1 MRGTDNGLTNSV
13 IIFCFKRLL
22 VNLERLISVCFF
34 RLRKNMSQIEKFAA
48 IYTRAAERKGGDAGL
63 EALLP
68 SGLSDQELTQYSDAQ
83 LLSEISKKVFQSGFV
98 WRIVEAKWPE
108 YEKAFFGFEP
118 FKVLMLSPEQLQ
130 ERASDPKLIRH
141 LKKTMAIYDNAHMVN
156 DIAREHG
163 SLAKFIA
170 DWPSEDITGLWALL
184 KRKGVRLGGN
194 TGPYFLRSMGK
205 DTFLLT
211 NDVQGYLKSHGLVDY
226 GFSSK
231 AGMKQV
237 QEVFNHWQQESGRS
251 LADISRVLACSVG
264 DNRI

>member
-1 MRGTDNGLTNSV
+1 
-13 IIFCFKRLL
+13 
-22 VNLERLISVCFF
+22 
-34 RLRKNMSQIEKFAA
+34 MSQIEKFAA
-48 IYTRAAERKGGDAGL
+48 IYARASQRKGGDEGL

-68 SGLSDQELTQYSDAQ
+68 GSLSPQELTQYSDAQ
-83 LLSEISKKVFQSGFV
+83 LLSELSKKVFQSGFV

-108 YEKAFFGFEP
+108 YEQAFFGFEP

-156 DIAREHG
+156 DLAAMHG
-163 SLAKFIA
+163 SFARFIA
-170 DWPSEDITGLWALL
+170 DWPSDNITGLWAEL
-184 KRKGVRLGGN
+184 KRKGTRLGGN

-211 NDVQGYLKSHGLVDY
+211 NDVQGYLKSQGLVDY

-231 AGMKQV
+231 AGLKQV
-237 QEVFNHWQQESGRS
+237 QDVFNHWQQESGRS

>member
-1 MRGTDNGLTNSV
+1 MAQV
-13 IIFCFKRLL
+13 
-22 VNLERLISVCFF
+22 
-34 RLRKNMSQIEKFAA
+34 EKFAA
-48 IYTRAAERKGGDAGL
+48 IYARASQRKGGDKGL
-63 EALLP
+63 ESLLP
-68 SGLSDQELTQYSDAQ
+68 TGLADEELTQFTDAQ

-130 ERASDPKLIRH
+130 ERASDTKLIRH

-156 DIAREHG
+156 DLASQHG
-163 SLAKFIA
+163 SFAQFIA
-170 DWPSEDITGLWALL
+170 DWPSNDITGLWAEL
-184 KRKGVRLGGN
+184 KRKGTRLGGN

-231 AGMKQV
+231 AGLQQV
-237 QEVFNHWQQESGRS
+237 QSVFNHWQLESGRS
-251 LADISRVLACSVG
+251 LADISRILACSVG

>member
-1 MRGTDNGLTNSV
+1 MAQV
-13 IIFCFKRLL
+13 
-22 VNLERLISVCFF
+22 
-34 RLRKNMSQIEKFAA
+34 EKFAA
-48 IYTRAAERKGGDAGL
+48 IYARASQRKGGDESL
-63 EALLP
+63 ESLLP
-68 SGLSDQELTQYSDAQ
+68 TGLADEELTQFTDAQ

-130 ERASDPKLIRH
+130 DRASDPKLIRH
-141 LKKTMAIYDNAHMVN
+141 LKKTMSIYDNAHMVN
-156 DIAREHG
+156 DLAAEHG
-163 SLAKFIA
+163 SFAKFIA
-170 DWPSEDITGLWALL
+170 DWPSTDITGLWAEL
-184 KRKGVRLGGN
+184 KRKGTRLGGN

-205 DTFLLT
+205 DSFLLT

-231 AGMKQV
+231 AGLKQV
-237 QEVFNHWQQESGRS
+237 QSVFNHWQQESGRS

>member
-1 MRGTDNGLTNSV
+1 MAQV
-13 IIFCFKRLL
+13 
-22 VNLERLISVCFF
+22 
-34 RLRKNMSQIEKFAA
+34 EKFAA
-48 IYTRAAERKGGDAGL
+48 IYARASQRKGGNESL
-63 EALLP
+63 ESLLP
-68 SGLSDQELTQYSDAQ
+68 TGFADEELTQFTDAQ

-108 YEKAFFGFEP
+108 YEKAFFDFEP

-130 ERASDPKLIRH
+130 DRASEPKLIRH

-156 DIAREHG
+156 DLATQHG
-163 SLAKFIA
+163 SFAKFIA
-170 DWPSEDITGLWALL
+170 DWPSADITGLWAEL
-184 KRKGVRLGGN
+184 KRKGTRLGGN

-211 NDVQGYLKSHGLVDY
+211 NDVQGYFKSHGLVDY

-231 AGMKQV
+231 AGLRQV
-237 QEVFNHWQQESGRS
+237 QSVFNHWQQESGRS

>member
-1 MRGTDNGLTNSV
+1 MN
-13 IIFCFKRLL
+13 
-22 VNLERLISVCFF
+22 
-34 RLRKNMSQIEKFAA
+34 QIEKFNA
-48 IYTRAAERKGGDAGL
+48 IYARAAQRKGGVEGL
-63 EALLP
+63 ESLLP
-68 SGLSDQELTQYSDAQ
+68 TGLTDKELLLYTDAQ

-130 ERASDPKLIRH
+130 DRASDPKLIRH
-141 LKKTMAIYDNAHMVN
+141 MKKTMAIYDNAHMVN
-156 DIAREHG
+156 DIAGEHG

-170 DWPSEDITGLWALL
+170 DWPSANITGLWGEL
-184 KRKGVRLGGN
+184 KRKGTRLGGN

-211 NDVQGYLKSHGLVDY
+211 NDVQGYLKAHGLVDY

-231 AGMKQV
+231 AGLQQV
-237 QEVFNHWQQESGRS
+237 QDVFNHWQQESGRS
-251 LADISRVLACSVG
+251 LADISRILACSVG

>member
-1 MRGTDNGLTNSV
+1 MAQV
-13 IIFCFKRLL
+13 
-22 VNLERLISVCFF
+22 
-34 RLRKNMSQIEKFAA
+34 EKFAA
-48 IYTRAAERKGGDAGL
+48 IYARAAQRKGGDASL
-63 EALLP
+63 ETLLP
-68 SGLSDQELTQYSDAQ
+68 TSLDDEQLTQFTDAQ

-130 ERASDPKLIRH
+130 ERASDTKLIRH

-156 DIAREHG
+156 DFAAQHG
-163 SLAKFIA
+163 SFAKFIA
-170 DWPSEDITGLWALL
+170 DWPSTDITGLWAEL
-184 KRKGVRLGGN
+184 KRKGKRLGGN

-231 AGMKQV
+231 AGLLQV
-237 QEVFNHWQQESGRS
+237 QSVFNQWQQESGRS